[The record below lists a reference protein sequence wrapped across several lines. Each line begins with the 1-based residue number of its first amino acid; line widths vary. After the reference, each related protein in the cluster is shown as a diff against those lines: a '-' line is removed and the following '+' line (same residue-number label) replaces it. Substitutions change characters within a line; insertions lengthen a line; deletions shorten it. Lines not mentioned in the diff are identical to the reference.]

1 MNAPCLPAL
10 RNLLYYSFMPPTTQQ
25 VKRTYYLLT
34 LLTTLATSF
43 IWGINTLFLL
53 NAGLSNAAA
62 FAANAFFTLGQV
74 LFEVPTG
81 VVADTRGRRTSYA
94 LGAATLLLTTL
105 AYYGLWL
112 IHGPFWAWAL
122 VSMLLGLGF
131 TFFSGATEAWLVDAL
146 HFTGLKDGLDHVFAR
161 GQAVGGV
168 AMLVGSISGGLIAQ
182 VTNLGVPYI
191 LRALFLGGSFVVC
204 LAMMRDWGFT
214 PKPATGPVQ
223 QVKAVLSASIN
234 NGWRNAPVRWMMV
247 SSPFIVG
254 VSFYVFYSMQPH
266 LLNLYGNTKAYT
278 IAGLMA
284 AIIASSQIIGGLLV
298 KRVLRLFKTRT
309 GLLAGSTVVGVV
321 AVALLGIIQNFWAA
335 LALIVLWGLLFSL
348 NMPVRQA
355 YLNGLI
361 DSQQRATV
369 LSFDSL
375 VGSSGGAVTQ
385 PILGRTA
392 DLYGYPASYLVS
404 AAFQAGAL
412 PFLIGANRK
421 RAASDRIEPG
431 VHSANPTTD

>member
-1 MNAPCLPAL
+1 
-10 RNLLYYSFMPPTTQQ
+10 MPPTTQH

-94 LGAATLLLTTL
+94 LGAATLLVTTL

-122 VSMLLGLGF
+122 VSVLLGLGF

-146 HFTGLKDGLDHVFAR
+146 HFTGLKEGLEHVFAR
-161 GQAVGGV
+161 GHAIGGV
-168 AMLVGSISGGLIAQ
+168 AMLVGSVSGGLMAQ
-182 VTNLGVPYI
+182 VTSLGVPYI
-191 LRALFLGGSFVVC
+191 LRALFLGASLVVC
-204 LAMMRDWGFT
+204 LVMMKDWGFT
-214 PKPATGPVQ
+214 PRPAKGPVD
-223 QVKAVLSASIN
+223 QVRTVLSASIQ
-234 NGWRNAPVRWMMV
+234 NGWRNPPVRWMMV

-254 VSFYVFYSMQPH
+254 VSFYVFYAMQPY
-266 LLNLYGNTKAYT
+266 LLQLYGNKEAYA
-278 IAGLMA
+278 IAGLAA
-284 AIIASSQIIGGLLV
+284 AIIACSQILGSLLV

-309 GLLAGSTVVGVV
+309 GLLVGSTVVGVP
-321 AVALLGIIQNFWAA
+321 AVALLGLIQNFWAA

-375 VGSSGGAVTQ
+375 VGSSGGVVTQ

-392 DLYGYPASYLVS
+392 DVYGYPASYLVS
-404 AAFQAGAL
+404 AVFQAGAL
-412 PFLIGANRK
+412 PFLIAANRK
-421 RAASDRIEPG
+421 RAASDMIERQDQ
-431 VHSANPTTD
+431 SANRTTG

>member
-1 MNAPCLPAL
+1 MI
-10 RNLLYYSFMPPTTQQ
+10 PTTQH

-34 LLTTLATSF
+34 LLTTLAASF

-81 VVADTRGRRTSYA
+81 VVADVRGRRISYA

-105 AYYGLWL
+105 AYYGLWV
-112 IHGPFWAWAL
+112 IHGPFWGWAL
-122 VSMLLGLGF
+122 VSVLLGLGF

-146 HFTGLKDGLDHVFAR
+146 HFTGLKDGLEHVFAR
-161 GQAVGGV
+161 GQAIGGV
-168 AMLVGSISGGLIAQ
+168 AMLVGSVSGGVIAQ
-182 VTNLGVPYI
+182 ATNLGVPYI
-191 LRALFLGGSFVVC
+191 LRAVFLGASFVVC
-204 LAMMRDWGFT
+204 LIMMRDWGFT
-214 PKPATGPVQ
+214 PRPAKGPMQ
-223 QVKAVLSASIN
+223 QVKVVLSASIQ
-234 NGWRNAPVRWMMV
+234 NGWRNPPVRLMML

-254 VSFYVFYSMQPH
+254 MSFYVFYAMQPH
-266 LLNLYGNTKAYT
+266 LLNLYGDKQAYA
-278 IAGLMA
+278 IAGLA
-284 AIIASSQIIGGLLV
+284 AAVIACSQILGSMLV
-298 KRVLRLFKTRT
+298 KYALRLFRTRT
-309 GLLAGSTVVGVV
+309 GLLVSSTVIGVLTIV
-321 AVALLGIIQNFWAA
+321 LLGLIQNFWAA
-335 LALIVLWGLLFSL
+335 LTLIVLWGLLFSL

-375 VGSSGGAVTQ
+375 VGSSGGVVAQ

-392 DLYGYPASYLVS
+392 DAFGYPASFLAS
-404 AAFQAGAL
+404 GIIQAGAL
-412 PFLIGANRK
+412 PFLIAVNRK
-421 RAASDRIEPG
+421 RAASDRIERRIQSG
-431 VHSANPTTD
+431 EPTAS

>member
-1 MNAPCLPAL
+1 MI
-10 RNLLYYSFMPPTTQQ
+10 LLHMPPTTQS

-34 LLTTLATSF
+34 LLTTLAASF

-81 VVADTRGRRTSYA
+81 VVADVRGRRTSYA
-94 LGAATLLLTTL
+94 LGAATLLVTTL
-105 AYYGLWL
+105 AYYGLWV
-112 IHGPFWAWAL
+112 IHGPFWGWAL
-122 VSMLLGLGF
+122 VSVLLGLGF

-146 HFTGLKDGLDHVFAR
+146 HFTGLKDGLEHVFAR
-161 GQAVGGV
+161 GQAIGGV
-168 AMLVGSISGGLIAQ
+168 AMLVGSVSGGLIAQ
-182 VTNLGVPYI
+182 ATNLGVPYI
-191 LRALFLGGSFVVC
+191 LRAVFLGASLVVC
-204 LAMMRDWGFT
+204 LIMMRDWGFT
-214 PKPATGPVQ
+214 PRPGKGPME
-223 QVKAVLSASIN
+223 QVKTVLSASIQ
-234 NGWRNAPVRWMMV
+234 NGWRNPPVRMMMV

-254 VSFYVFYSMQPH
+254 MSFYVFYAMQPH
-266 LLNLYGNTKAYT
+266 LLNLYGNKEAYA
-278 IAGLMA
+278 IAGLA
-284 AIIASSQIIGGLLV
+284 AAVIACSQILGSMLV
-298 KRVLRLFKTRT
+298 KHALRLFRTRT
-309 GLLAGSTVVGVV
+309 GLLVSSTVIGVLTIV
-321 AVALLGIIQNFWAA
+321 LLGLIQNFWAA
-335 LALIVLWGLLFSL
+335 LSLIVLWGLLFSL

-375 VGSSGGAVTQ
+375 VGSSGGVVAQ

-392 DLYGYPASYLVS
+392 DAFGYPASFLAS
-404 AAFQAGAL
+404 GIIQAGAL

-421 RAASDRIEPG
+421 RAAADRIERRVQSVEPT
-431 VHSANPTTD
+431 AN

>member
-1 MNAPCLPAL
+1 
-10 RNLLYYSFMPPTTQQ
+10 MPPTTQQ

-34 LLTTLATSF
+34 LLTTLAASF

-53 NAGLSNAAA
+53 DAGLSNGAA

-81 VVADTRGRRTSYA
+81 VVADVRGRRTSYA

-105 AYYGLWL
+105 AYFGLWVV
-112 IHGPFWAWAL
+112 HGPFWAWAL

-161 GQAVGGV
+161 GQAIGGV

-182 VTNLGVPYI
+182 ASNLGVPYV
-191 LRALFLGGSFVVC
+191 LRALFLGASLVVC
-204 LAMMRDWGFT
+204 LVMMKDWGFT
-214 PKPATGPVQ
+214 PRPGKGPMD
-223 QVKAVLSASIN
+223 QVRTVLSASIQS
-234 NGWRNAPVRWMMV
+234 GWRNSSVRLMML
-247 SSPFIVG
+247 SSPFVVG
-254 VSFYVFYSMQPH
+254 VSFYVFYAMQPH
-266 LLNLYGNTKAYT
+266 LLNLYGNSQAYT
-278 IAGLMA
+278 IAGLTA
-284 AIIASSQIIGGLLV
+284 AIIACSQIVGSLLV

-309 GLLAGSTVVGVV
+309 GLLVSTSVMGIL
-321 AVALLGIIQNFWAA
+321 AIGLLGVIQNFWAA
-335 LALIVLWGLLFSL
+335 LGLIVLWGLLFSL
-348 NMPVRQA
+348 SGPVRQA

-375 VGSSGGAVTQ
+375 VGSSGGVVTQ

-392 DLYGYPASYLVS
+392 DVYGYPASYLVS

-412 PFLIGANRK
+412 PFIIAANRK
-421 RAASDRIEPG
+421 RAASDTIGQAPAPATEK
-431 VHSANPTTD
+431 S